1 MAGHVYHHFVPRFF
15 LRGWTT
21 NHRLTRFEWVRG
33 TLDVREVSIKRIAGR
48 EHLYALRHVPN
59 DPQFVEREFMG
70 PFIDDPAASVYHR
83 MVGPPSKLSNVQRS
97 IWTRFLMSL
106 RVRTPEVI
114 DRLRVEAADDL
125 RQRLMEQPDE
135 YEALRGPNDPA
146 TLFDFMEQHRP
157 GFVADFGIRMLP
169 DLMNHAPIARTIFQ
183 MYWWSQR
190 FDGATVDLLTSDR
203 PLIVTPALNDPR
215 CVIALPLTPRLAFF
229 AAHSLEVAK
238 RVATTPASRLARAL
252 NHDTVRLADKQ
263 VYGFNARQTE
273 FVRRRFPMPDA
284 DA

>member
-1 MAGHVYHHFVPRFF
+1 MPGHVYHHFVPRFF
-15 LRGWTT
+15 LSGWTT
-21 NHRLTRFEWVRG
+21 NHRLTRFQWVRG
-33 TLDVREVSIKRIAGR
+33 SLDVREVGIKRIAGL
-48 EHLYALRHVPN
+48 EHLYALRHVRD

-70 PFIDDPAASVYHR
+70 PFIDDPAARVYQH
-83 MVGPPSKLSNVQRS
+83 MVGPPAPLSNMQRS

-114 DRLRVEAADDL
+114 DRLRAEAADDL
-125 RQRLMEQPDE
+125 RLRLMGQPDD
-135 YEALRGPNDPA
+135 YDALRGPNDPA

-169 DLMNHAPIARTIFQ
+169 DLLNHAPIARTIFE
-183 MYWWSQR
+183 MYWWTQR

-203 PLIVTPALNDPR
+203 PLIVTPPLNHPR
-215 CVIALPLTPRLAFF
+215 CVIALPLTPHLAFF

-238 RVATTPASRLARAL
+238 RVGSTPASRLARAL
-252 NHDTVRLADKQ
+252 NQETVRLADRQ
-263 VYGFNARQTE
+263 MYGANARQTE
-273 FVRRRFPMPDA
+273 FVRRRFPMPAA